1 MFPILLT
8 LSIFTAGAGLL
19 FLSQATAGVGL
30 VAFGC
35 WLAIVARL
43 VQAETIHE
51 EDKARLAPVATP
63 AKVQPK
69 ELMSGKTLA
78 WIIGVPVGGIVLAVL
93 LPAIWGW
100 FVLNVLP

>member
-8 LSIFTAGAGLL
+8 LSIFAAGAGLL

-43 VQAETIHE
+43 VQADALADEHKEKERATAV
-51 EDKARLAPVATP
+51 KAPT
-63 AKVQPK
+63 KQ
-69 ELMSGKTLA
+69 LMSGKTLA
-78 WIIGVPVGGIVLAVL
+78 WIVGAMVGGIVLIVL

-100 FVLNVLP
+100 IVLNALP